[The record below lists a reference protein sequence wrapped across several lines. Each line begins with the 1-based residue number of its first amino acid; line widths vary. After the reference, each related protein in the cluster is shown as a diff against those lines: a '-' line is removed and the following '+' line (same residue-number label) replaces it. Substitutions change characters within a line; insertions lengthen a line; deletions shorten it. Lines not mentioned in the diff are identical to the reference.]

1 MIKSN
6 PSVAIRV
13 TLTFHADE
21 EYSIAA
27 SKRKW
32 DLNY

>member
-6 PSVAIRV
+6 PSVAILV

-27 SKRKW
+27 SQRKW
-32 DLNY
+32 GVNF